1 MYRSSVQKIVRLLR
15 LVGSGHQHKLDVPSS
30 QMLFSSTIV
39 SHKRFLMIQ
48 SPLFNSVSMKY
59 SCDSVTNATM
69 NEKNDGRYSNIMS
82 PKHTNN
88 DTASLEEGYNQE
100 IKYDEDYDRFESHMS
115 GESMTSQDDE
125 QLDSLEMLQHED
137 VVYSSHRITT
147 VGRIKDAEAITESEV
162 KFPYESDDDH
172 GVEFEEW
179 EILHVEVDD
188 ARTTE
193 STGICEIYDN
203 IDDVNDVIQ

>member
-1 MYRSSVQKIVRLLR
+1 M
-15 LVGSGHQHKLDVPSS
+15 
-30 QMLFSSTIV
+30 
-39 SHKRFLMIQ
+39 
-48 SPLFNSVSMKY
+48 
-59 SCDSVTNATM
+59 
-69 NEKNDGRYSNIMS
+69 
-82 PKHTNN
+82 
-88 DTASLEEGYNQE
+88 
-100 IKYDEDYDRFESHMS
+100 
-115 GESMTSQDDE
+115 
-125 QLDSLEMLQHED
+125 
-137 VVYSSHRITT
+137 YSSHRITT

-172 GVEFEEW
+172 GFEFEEW

>member
-15 LVGSGHQHKLDVPSS
+15 LVGGGHQHKLDVPSS
-30 QMLFSSTIV
+30 QMLFSSTIL
-39 SHKRFLMIQ
+39 SHKRFLMMQ

-69 NEKNDGRYSNIMS
+69 SEKNDGRYSSIMS
-82 PKHTNN
+82 PKHTNK